1 MKRFPIHT
9 IFLALFPVLFL
20 YSYNIA
26 ETSVTE
32 TIRPALVLMAISGL
46 LWLVLFLFV
55 KNIIK
60 AGLIVSVFLVLTFLF
75 GPVRDLITP
84 FMWSHPQ
91 RYLFAIEC
99 IFFVLSVLLIL
110 RMRQNTENTNY
121 IFNIVSLILIGTS
134 LITAIGTYIAG
145 QRTDSFVNI
154 ESVSITDLDI
164 PDDLPDIYYI
174 IADGYGR
181 SDVLRKFYSYDNS
194 RFIDYLK
201 NRGFFIADK
210 SLSNYSQ
217 TTTALPSSFN
227 MTYIDEVSL
236 QMGKTSANVIPLVN
250 MIKGNLVSKLLKEI
264 GYTTIA
270 FSTGY
275 WDTELKNSDI
285 FLSPDQ
291 SVLTDFESLV
301 LDMTPA
307 SKILSKIYSYHY
319 DTRRKILTFTLNSLG
334 NLPETDKPKLV
345 FTHIPA
351 PHEPYVFD
359 KNGNEIEPS
368 VPVLI
373 PGKPDFKSFKEKN
386 QRYCDFAEWL
396 NGKLITVL
404 DGILDDTTQSS
415 IIILQ
420 ADHGSNSFLM
430 QGDSSYIGIIEKL
443 AILNAYYFPDKSYE
457 KLYDNISPV
466 NSFRVIF
473 NQYFG
478 AKLDLLPDK
487 IYFSRFDTPYH
498 LIDVTDL
505 ANQPLPYGNIEPTVS
520 RLEKQKSPR

>member
-60 AGLIVSVFLVLTFLF
+60 AGLIVSFFLVLTFLF

-217 TTTALPSSFN
+217 TTTAL
-227 MTYIDEVSL
+227 
-236 QMGKTSANVIPLVN
+236 
-250 MIKGNLVSKLLKEI
+250 
-264 GYTTIA
+264 
-270 FSTGY
+270 
-275 WDTELKNSDI
+275 
-285 FLSPDQ
+285 
-291 SVLTDFESLV
+291 
-301 LDMTPA
+301 A
-307 SKILSKIYSYHY
+307 SKMEVQWITGSAIRARS
-319 DTRRKILTFTLNSLG
+319 I
-334 NLPETDKPKLV
+334 
-345 FTHIPA
+345 
-351 PHEPYVFD
+351 
-359 KNGNEIEPS
+359 
-368 VPVLI
+368 
-373 PGKPDFKSFKEKN
+373 SF
-386 QRYCDFAEWL
+386 
-396 NGKLITVL
+396 
-404 DGILDDTTQSS
+404 
-415 IIILQ
+415 
-420 ADHGSNSFLM
+420 H
-430 QGDSSYIGIIEKL
+430 
-443 AILNAYYFPDKSYE
+443 
-457 KLYDNISPV
+457 
-466 NSFRVIF
+466 
-473 NQYFG
+473 
-478 AKLDLLPDK
+478 
-487 IYFSRFDTPYH
+487 
-498 LIDVTDL
+498 
-505 ANQPLPYGNIEPTVS
+505 
-520 RLEKQKSPR
+520 